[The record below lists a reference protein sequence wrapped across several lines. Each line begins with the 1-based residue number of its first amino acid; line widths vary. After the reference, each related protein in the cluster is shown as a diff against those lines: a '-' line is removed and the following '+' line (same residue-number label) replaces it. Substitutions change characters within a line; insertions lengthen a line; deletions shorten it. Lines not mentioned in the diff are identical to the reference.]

1 MLNVYAPK
9 RKTKQHRH
17 INKLKPMTESIEFV
31 QRKKLHGKTN
41 KRKKKTKQKKNKMP
55 NKISNVF

>member
-41 KRKKKTKQKKNKMP
+41 KRKKKTKKKQNAKQ
-55 NKISNVF
+55 NQ